1 MQQRGKMKIKKG
13 VKLNGLNP
21 IMTLALLIVKDVYA
35 SFNVE
40 LVITS
45 ATDGKHSNASFH
57 YIGNALDI
65 RTRDF
70 TSEQKVIA
78 HRQIKENLGDEFDVI
93 LEKTHIHIE
102 FQPKYKY

>member
-1 MQQRGKMKIKKG
+1 MKIKEG

-21 IMTLALLIVKDVYA
+21 IMTLALLVVKDVYDKYA
-35 SFNVE
+35 GVE

-65 RTRDF
+65 RTRGFKAQEHKKEAAD
-70 TSEQKVIA
+70 KI
-78 HRQIKENLGDEFDVI
+78 RENLGQEFDVV